1 MNILVDT
8 HAILWW
14 LAGEK
19 RLSRAAKRILEDPAN
34 RRWVSIASIWEIAIK
49 MRTGRLTT
57 QDLTL
62 RMIVD
67 QLSEQEFVILP
78 VRVAD
83 LLQLEQLTQIHRDPF
98 DHMLIAQA
106 LEERV
111 PILTTD
117 AIIAQYPVKTIWK
130 K

>member
-1 MNILVDT
+1 MKILIDT

-14 LAGEK
+14 LAGDK
-19 RLSRAAKRILEDPAN
+19 RLSRPAKRILEDPSN
-34 RRWVSIASIWEIAIK
+34 RRFVSIASLWEIAIK

-57 QDLTL
+57 HDLTL
-62 RMIVD
+62 RAIMD
-67 QLSEQEFVILP
+67 QLREQEFVILP

-83 LLQLEQLTQIHRDPF
+83 LLQMEQLAQIHRDPF
-98 DHMLIAQA
+98 DRILIAQA

-117 AIIAQYPVKTIWK
+117 AIIGQYPVKTIWK